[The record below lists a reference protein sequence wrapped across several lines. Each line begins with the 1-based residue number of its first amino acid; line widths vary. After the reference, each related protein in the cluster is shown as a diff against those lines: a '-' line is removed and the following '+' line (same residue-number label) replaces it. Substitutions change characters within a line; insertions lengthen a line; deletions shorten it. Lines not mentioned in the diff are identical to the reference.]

1 MNEIPRIPAPGGDD
15 PRIELMH
22 KVAKLESQYA
32 DRVDEMETG
41 WMAVV
46 NVALDRW
53 RMSWQEQTSTPELNP
68 ELSRKFRVCFP
79 LAAHAL
85 NHVEVAVTLHS
96 SSPWVAM
103 SSVRIAFEHA
113 LTAQWVLWT
122 KDGEDLLA
130 QQMSLQDHRRSS
142 EFIDAVVRAAADTPN
157 LAESAALAEE
167 LGEFLGEKPVSDW
180 SVFNLCE
187 RFSSTRLLYGIYRDL
202 SQAVHPTYGLVRAHF
217 DITPPPEVV
226 VGPIRPFGAELDSPE
241 LIRGMAVS
249 SLWALYV
256 LEVSRAG
263 HPDAAEVL
271 RLGEK
276 AGLPV
281 DLRASD
287 LHPHLQP
294 DYEAV
299 FMPAGSPGAHR
310 IKSTPP

>member
-1 MNEIPRIPAPGGDD
+1 MNDSPPLSTPGDD
-15 PRIELMH
+15 PRIELMR
-22 KVAKLESQYA
+22 KVAKLESRYA
-32 DRVDEMETG
+32 DRVDETEAA
-41 WMAVV
+41 WMGVV
-46 NVALDRW
+46 RGALERW
-53 RMSWQEQTSTPELNP
+53 RTSWQKQTSTPTLNP

-85 NHVEVAVTLHS
+85 NHVEAAVALQS

-103 SSVRIAFEHA
+103 SFVRIAFEHA

-122 KDGEDLLA
+122 ENGEDLLA
-130 QQMSLQDHRRSS
+130 QQMALQDHRRSS
-142 EFIDAVVRAAADTPN
+142 EFVDAVVRAAADAPD

-167 LGEFLGEKPVSDW
+167 FGEFLGEKPVSDW

-202 SQAVHPTYGLVRAHF
+202 SQAVHPSYGLIRAHF
-217 DITPPPEVV
+217 DITPPPDVV
-226 VGPIRPFGAELDSPE
+226 VGSISPFGAELDSPE

-256 LEVSRAG
+256 LELSRAG
-263 HPDAAEVL
+263 HPDAAKVL
-271 RLGEK
+271 RLGEE

-294 DYEAV
+294 DYKAV
-299 FMPAGSPGAHR
+299 FVPASGRPR
-310 IKSTPP
+310 ITPTD

>member
-1 MNEIPRIPAPGGDD
+1 MNEIPRTPAPGGDD
-15 PRIELMH
+15 PRIELMR
-22 KVAKLESQYA
+22 KVTKLESRYA
-32 DRVDEMETG
+32 DRVEETEAA

-46 NVALDRW
+46 NVALERW
-53 RMSWQEQTSTPELNP
+53 RTSWQEQTSTPELNP

-85 NHVEVAVTLHS
+85 NHVEAAVTLHS

-122 KDGEDLLA
+122 KGGEDLLA

-142 EFIDAVVRAAADTPN
+142 EFVDAVVRAAADTPD

-167 LGEFLGEKPVSDW
+167 LGEFIGEKPVSDW
-180 SVFNLCE
+180 TVFKLCE

-217 DITPPPEVV
+217 DMTPPPDVV
-226 VGPIRPFGAELDSPE
+226 VGPINPFGAELDLPE

-256 LEVSRAG
+256 LEVSKAG

-271 RLGEK
+271 RLGEE

-287 LHPHLQP
+287 LQPHLQP

-299 FMPAGSPGAHR
+299 
-310 IKSTPP
+310 ITPTIGQPRPTPD

>member
-1 MNEIPRIPAPGGDD
+1 MNESSPRSTPGDD
-15 PRIELMH
+15 PRIELMS
-22 KVAKLESQYA
+22 KVARLESRYA
-32 DRVDEMETG
+32 DQVGETEATWMRVVH
-41 WMAVV
+41 A
-46 NVALDRW
+46 ALERW
-53 RMSWQEQTSTPELNP
+53 RTSWQEQTSTPTLNP

-85 NHVEVAVTLHS
+85 NHVEAAVALQS

-130 QQMSLQDHRRSS
+130 QQMALQDHRRSS
-142 EFIDAVVRAAADTPN
+142 EFVDAVVRAATDTPD

-167 LGEFLGEKPVSDW
+167 FVEFLGQKPVSDW

-187 RFSSTRLLYGIYRDL
+187 RFSSTRILYGIYRDL
-202 SQAVHPTYGLVRAHF
+202 TQAVHPSYGLVRAHF

-226 VGPIRPFGAELDSPE
+226 VGPINPFGAKLDAPE

-256 LEVSRAG
+256 LEISKAE
-263 HPDAAEVL
+263 HPDAVEVL
-271 RLGEK
+271 RLGEE

-287 LHPHLQP
+287 LQPHLQP

-299 FMPAGSPGAHR
+299 FMSPNRRHQP
-310 IKSTPP
+310 TQD

>member
-1 MNEIPRIPAPGGDD
+1 MNESAPPSTPGDD
-15 PRIELMH
+15 PRIELMS
-22 KVAKLESQYA
+22 KVAKLESRYVDQ
-32 DRVDEMETG
+32 VDETEAT
-41 WMAVV
+41 WMRVV
-46 NVALDRW
+46 HAALERW
-53 RMSWQEQTSTPELNP
+53 RTSWQEQTSTPTLNP
-68 ELSRKFRVCFP
+68 ELSRKFRVSFP

-85 NHVEVAVTLHS
+85 NHVQAAVALQS

-130 QQMSLQDHRRSS
+130 KQMALQDHRRSS
-142 EFIDAVVRAAADTPN
+142 EFVDAVVGAAADTPD
-157 LAESAALAEE
+157 LAESAALAKEF
-167 LGEFLGEKPVSDW
+167 GEFLGEKPVSDW

-202 SQAVHPTYGLVRAHF
+202 TQAVHPSYGLVRAHF
-217 DITPPPEVV
+217 DITPPPKVV
-226 VGPIRPFGAELDSPE
+226 VGPISPFGTELDSPE

-256 LEVSRAG
+256 LEVSKAG
-263 HPDAAEVL
+263 HPDAADVL
-271 RLGEK
+271 RLGEENQ
-276 AGLPV
+276 LPV

-287 LHPHLQP
+287 LQPHLQP

-299 FMPAGSPGAHR
+299 FT
-310 IKSTPP
+310 STYRRHQPTQD

>member
-1 MNEIPRIPAPGGDD
+1 MNEISRISVPGGDD
-15 PRIELMH
+15 PRVELMH

-32 DRVDEMETG
+32 DRVDGTETG

-53 RMSWQEQTSTPELNP
+53 RTSWQEQTSTPELNP

-85 NHVEVAVTLHS
+85 NHVAAAVTLHS
-96 SSPWVAM
+96 SFPWVAM

-122 KDGEDLLA
+122 EDGEDLLA

-167 LGEFLGEKPVSDW
+167 LGEFLGEKPVSGW

-187 RFSSTRLLYGIYRDL
+187 RFSSTRLLFGIYRDL

-226 VGPIRPFGAELDSPE
+226 VGTIRPFGAELDSPE

-263 HPDAAEVL
+263 HSDAAEVL
-271 RLGEK
+271 RLGEE

-287 LHPHLQP
+287 LHPYLQP

-299 FMPAGSPGAHR
+299 FMPRG
-310 IKSTPP
+310 

>member
-1 MNEIPRIPAPGGDD
+1 MNENSPRSTPGDD
-15 PRIELMH
+15 PRIEFMH
-22 KVAKLESQYA
+22 KVAELESRYA
-32 DRVDEMETG
+32 DQVDETEAT
-41 WMAVV
+41 WMRVV
-46 NVALDRW
+46 HAALERW
-53 RMSWQEQTSTPELNP
+53 RTRWQEQTSTPTLNP

-85 NHVEVAVTLHS
+85 NHVEAAVALQS

-103 SSVRIAFEHA
+103 SSVRISFEHA

-130 QQMSLQDHRRSS
+130 QQMALQDHRRSS
-142 EFIDAVVRAAADTPN
+142 EFVDAVVRAAADTPD

-167 LGEFLGEKPVSDW
+167 FVKFLGQKPVSDW

-202 SQAVHPTYGLVRAHF
+202 TQAVHPSYGLVRAHF
-217 DITPPPEVV
+217 DVTPPPEVV
-226 VGPIRPFGAELDSPE
+226 VGPMNPFGAKLDSPE

-256 LEVSRAG
+256 LEISKAE
-263 HPDAAEVL
+263 HPDAVEVL
-271 RLGEK
+271 RLGEE

-287 LHPHLQP
+287 LQPHLQP

-299 FMPAGSPGAHR
+299 FM
-310 IKSTPP
+310 STNRRHQPTQD

>member
-1 MNEIPRIPAPGGDD
+1 MS
-15 PRIELMH
+15 
-22 KVAKLESQYA
+22 KVTKLESRYA
-32 DRVDEMETG
+32 NQVDETEAT
-41 WMAVV
+41 WMKVV
-46 NVALDRW
+46 HAALERW
-53 RMSWQEQTSTPELNP
+53 RTSWQEQPSTPTLNP
-68 ELSRKFRVCFP
+68 ELNRKFRLCFP

-85 NHVEVAVTLHS
+85 NHVEAAVALLS

-122 KDGEDLLA
+122 RDGEDLLA
-130 QQMSLQDHRRSS
+130 QQMALQDHRRSS
-142 EFIDAVVRAAADTPN
+142 EFVDAVVRAAADTPD
-157 LAESAALAEE
+157 LAESASLAEE
-167 LGEFLGEKPVSDW
+167 FGKFLGEKPVSDW

-202 SQAVHPTYGLVRAHF
+202 TQAVHPSYGLVRAHF

-226 VGPIRPFGAELDSPE
+226 IGRTSPFGAELDSPE

-249 SLWALYV
+249 SLWALYA

-263 HPDAAEVL
+263 HPNAAEVL
-271 RLGEK
+271 SLGEE

-287 LHPHLQP
+287 LRPHLQP

-299 FMPAGSPGAHR
+299 FMPATSRPR
-310 IKSTPP
+310 PT

>member
-1 MNEIPRIPAPGGDD
+1 MAHILAGADVDTGAKPRAEPEVSSLFSAGRSRAEPRRGRGYSAFVITLGG
-15 PRIELMH
+15 
-22 KVAKLESQYA
+22 
-32 DRVDEMETG
+32 
-41 WMAVV
+41 
-46 NVALDRW
+46 
-53 RMSWQEQTSTPELNP
+53 
-68 ELSRKFRVCFP
+68 
-79 LAAHAL
+79 
-85 NHVEVAVTLHS
+85 HVIC
-96 SSPWVAM
+96 
-103 SSVRIAFEHA
+103 RIAFEHA

-122 KDGEDLLA
+122 KGGEDLLA

-142 EFIDAVVRAAADTPN
+142 EFVDAVVRAAADTPD

-167 LGEFLGEKPVSDW
+167 LGEFIGEKPVSDW
-180 SVFNLCE
+180 TVFKLCE

-217 DITPPPEVV
+217 DITPPPDVV
-226 VGPIRPFGAELDSPE
+226 VGPINPFGAELDLPE

-256 LEVSRAG
+256 LEVSKAG

-271 RLGEK
+271 RLGEE

-287 LHPHLQP
+287 LQPHLQP

-299 FMPAGSPGAHR
+299 
-310 IKSTPP
+310 ITPTIGQPRPTPD

>member
-1 MNEIPRIPAPGGDD
+1 MNKIRIPAPGGDE

-32 DRVDEMETG
+32 DRVDETETA

-46 NVALDRW
+46 NVALERW
-53 RMSWQEQTSTPELNP
+53 RTSWQEQTSTPELNP

-85 NHVEVAVTLHS
+85 NHVAAAVTLQP
-96 SSPWVAM
+96 SSPWVAT

-122 KDGEDLLA
+122 KDGEELLA

-142 EFIDAVVRAAADTPN
+142 EFIDAVVRAAADTPD

-167 LGEFLGEKPVSDW
+167 LGEFLGNKPVSDW
-180 SVFNLCE
+180 TVVNLCE
-187 RFSSTRLLYGIYRDL
+187 RFSSTRLLYGMYRDL
-202 SQAVHPTYGLVRAHF
+202 SQAVHPSYGLIRAHF
-217 DITPPPEVV
+217 EITPPPDVG
-226 VGPIRPFGAELDSPE
+226 VGPVSPFGTELDSPE

-263 HPDAAEVL
+263 HLDAAEVL
-271 RLGEK
+271 RLGEE

-287 LHPHLQP
+287 LRPHLQP

-299 FMPAGSPGAHR
+299 FTPG
-310 IKSTPP
+310 IG